1 MKQRM
6 LHGPIIT
13 VVSVGHLSSVEGV
26 SAGCSSAMPVLCLS
40 EAGSVTV
47 KHLCCIESVSVE
59 CP

>member
-1 MKQRM
+1 M
-6 LHGPIIT
+6 

-40 EAGSVTV
+40 EAESVTV
-47 KHLCCIESVSVE
+47 KHLCCIESVSVG